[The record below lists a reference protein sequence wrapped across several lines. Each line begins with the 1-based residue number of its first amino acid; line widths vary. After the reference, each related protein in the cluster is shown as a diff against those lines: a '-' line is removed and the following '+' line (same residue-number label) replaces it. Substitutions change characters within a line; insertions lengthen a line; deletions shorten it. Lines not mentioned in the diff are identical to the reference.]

1 MPLAEWNN
9 RNMLNHFSIVR
20 KLDGGVFPMGFTSEV
35 SKINSN
41 AGSNILSSEGRLAC
55 SFREFN
61 KDTRPVLQV
70 MNCLCRQMLLLV
82 WRLLSYMLLVSID

>member
-70 MNCLCRQMLLLV
+70 RNCSCQQMLLLV
-82 WRLLSYMLLVSID
+82 WRLLSHMLLVSVD